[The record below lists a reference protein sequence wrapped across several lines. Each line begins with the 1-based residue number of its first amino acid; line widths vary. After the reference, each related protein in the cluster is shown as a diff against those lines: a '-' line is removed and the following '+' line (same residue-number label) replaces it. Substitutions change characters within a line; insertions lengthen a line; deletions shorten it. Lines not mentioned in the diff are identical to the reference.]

1 MRCTACHGPVA
12 FERTVFR
19 GTAPTTIRLC
29 APCATKSE
37 VMSHLQEIKAAPDH
51 PSKDAAVA
59 SLLLAVETT
68 ESEAAARGT

>member
-1 MRCTACHGPVA
+1 MRCSACHSPVA

-29 APCATKSE
+29 APCATKVD
-37 VMSHLQEIKAAPDH
+37 VMSHLQRIKVAPDH

-59 SLLLAVETT
+59 EFILAVETT
-68 ESEAAARGT
+68 EAESHAPGA

>member
-1 MRCTACHGPVA
+1 MRCSACHGPVA
-12 FERTVFR
+12 FERTVFQ

-29 APCATKSE
+29 AACATKAD

-59 SLLLAVETT
+59 SLLSAVETT
-68 ESEAAARGT
+68 ETEATPRGT